1 MGCCSASSG
10 IVGTGASFRGGFG
23 RGYWLVVAGEVLG
36 TLVGLAVLNG
46 PLDAPEAA
54 VAWVSFVVGLHFFA
68 LAVVWR
74 QPLFHRLGA
83 ALAACGAVGLVLAA
97 AGSDASW
104 IDAVGGVA
112 PGAVLLGF
120 AVWGSTRGGS
130 ARAAH

>member
-1 MGCCSASSG
+1 M
-10 IVGTGASFRGGFG
+10 
-23 RGYWLVVAGEVLG
+23 VVAGEVLG